1 MSRVAG
7 TADGFGTTTE
17 EMERAGR
24 HVLEVNG
31 AVQGELAAL
40 RSKLGPLAGAWTGN
54 ASAEFVKLMARW
66 DADAKALNDAL
77 RSIGESIQ
85 GSRVTYQQQE
95 DAQAASMSSITAAL
109 G

>member
-1 MSRVAG
+1 MAG

-24 HVLEVNG
+24 HVLSVNG
-31 AVQGELAAL
+31 AVQSELAGL
-40 RSKLGPLAGAWTGN
+40 RGKLGPLAGAWTGQ
-54 ASAEFVKLMARW
+54 ASIEFVKLMARW
-66 DADAKALNDAL
+66 DTDAKTLNEAL

-85 GSRVTYQQQE
+85 GSRITYQQQE

>member
-1 MSRVAG
+1 MAG
-7 TADGFGTTTE
+7 TDGFGTTTE

-24 HVLEVNG
+24 HVLSVNE
-31 AVQGELAAL
+31 AVQAELAAL
-40 RSKLGPLAGAWTGN
+40 RGKLGPLAGAWTG
-54 ASAEFVKLMARW
+54 SAATAFTALMARW
-66 DADAKALNDAL
+66 DADAKALNEAL
-77 RSIGESIQ
+77 RGIGESIQ

>member
-1 MSRVAG
+1 MAG

>member
-1 MSRVAG
+1 MAG

-24 HVLEVNG
+24 HVLSVNG

-40 RSKLGPLAGAWTGN
+40 RGKLGPLAGAWTGQ
-54 ASAEFVKLMARW
+54 ASVEFAKLMARW
-66 DADAKALNDAL
+66 DADAKALNEAL

-85 GSRVTYQQQE
+85 GSRITYQQHE

>member
-1 MSRVAG
+1 VSRVAG
-7 TADGFGTTTE
+7 STDGFGTTTE

-24 HVLEVNG
+24 HVLSVNG

-40 RSKLGPLAGAWTGN
+40 RSKLGPLAGAWTGQ
-54 ASAEFVKLMARW
+54 ASVEFGRLMARW
-66 DADAKALNDAL
+66 DADAKALNEAL

-85 GSRVTYQQQE
+85 GSSLTYQQQE
-95 DAQAASMSSITAAL
+95 AAQAASMSSITAAL